1 MKCKKCGFELDPTD
15 EFCRHCGQRTIE
27 DSNMTVCPHCGEVI
41 SKLMVFCPNCHKVA
55 YKPDNAIAPPQ
66 IQETKSPAIVA
77 TPTSSGTSAPVKK
90 PFYKSSAFITF
101 IAILIIL
108 VLIIVPVVIYN
119 FITKSAIK
127 SDFLNHGNAKMI
139 GDVAYYYDEE
149 WEETTF
155 DDYVHYTKDDPYF
168 SFSIRIEDCISKAD
182 EYDADDYIDE
192 LDDSEN
198 YEKQSVPIKYTYNNV
213 ETYHYRNIDSTQI
226 DEYYI
231 FCYDDELYVFD
242 FYISDS
248 DKTSKV
254 AEEFILENLY
264 FTEPLDGS
272 YDDYTFADDYDDYY
286 DYNYYDDYDYDYYD
300 DYDYSYYDEDEMEE
314 PTTELP
320 TEKPTEAPKPKINN
334 DTSTRGFKAQGSGD
348 YVATGLIVEGYGV
361 LHVSYNGT
369 GNFSIVSYEND
380 EYDDLLVNNIGS
392 YSGDVLIDHSGTF
405 SIEINADEGNWNITS
420 SGLTVDDTT
429 SFSGSGDAVTGITSH
444 SGGAW
449 HITNNGSSNFSV
461 IQYGLDSGY
470 MDLLVNEIGNYDG
483 TVMSESGDN
492 IFFKVHSNG
501 NWSIKKK

>member
-119 FITKSAIK
+119 FVTKSAIK

-198 YEKQSVPIKYTYNNV
+198 YEKQSVPLKYTYNNV
-213 ETYHYRNIDSTQI
+213 ETYHYRNIESTQI

-231 FCYDDELYVFD
+231 FCYDDDLYVFD
-242 FYISDS
+242 FYISNS

-264 FTEPLDGS
+264 FTEPSDDS

-300 DYDYSYYDEDEMEE
+300 DYDYDYYEDETEE
-314 PTTELP
+314 PTTEPP
-320 TEKPTEAPKPKINN
+320 TEKPTDTTESMTLLYDDNEISVYYSDTEPGGYFSDDEVNVHLFVENKMNKSITVQADTVILDGITYNN
-334 DTSTRGFKAQGSGD
+334 VICSDPISANTRGMIELTVNNCTNSDPSTVGADLRYFDTNTLDNK
-348 YVATGLIVEGYGV
+348 VKL
-361 LHVSYNGT
+361 N
-369 GNFSIVSYEND
+369 IVS
-380 EYDDLLVNNIGS
+380 
-392 YSGDVLIDHSGTF
+392 HS
-405 SIEINADEGNWNITS
+405 
-420 SGLTVDDTT
+420 V
-429 SFSGSGDAVTGITSH
+429 
-444 SGGAW
+444 
-449 HITNNGSSNFSV
+449 
-461 IQYGLDSGY
+461 
-470 MDLLVNEIGNYDG
+470 
-483 TVMSESGDN
+483 
-492 IFFKVHSNG
+492 K
-501 NWSIKKK
+501 

>member
-41 SKLMVFCPNCHKVA
+41 SKLMVFCPNCHNIVSNKNNTS
-55 YKPDNAIAPPQ
+55 KPQ
-66 IQETKSPAIVA
+66 INNNIIKCPNCGTENNANDTYCSKCLSWLGQTKNVSQKKTAKNIFKN
-77 TPTSSGTSAPVKK
+77 PV
-90 PFYKSSAFITF
+90 FWVVS
-101 IAILIIL
+101 
-108 VLIIVPVVIYN
+108 IIVVLFIIFIGVSNYKNNVIYN
-119 FITKSAIK
+119 DASLNELTYKYNAEWLRTEYSDRCEYEDGDDNMMIVSAVAFSSRYADWDDIYDVLDEYEDEFNVVLDLDAYYEPSNQLNDIEYHNYK
-127 SDFLNHGNAKMI
+127 SD
-139 GDVAYYYDEE
+139 E
-149 WEETTF
+149 
-155 DDYVHYTKDDPYF
+155 DDG
-168 SFSIRIEDCISKAD
+168 IC
-182 EYDADDYIDE
+182 EYDLYFYIQKNTLYYFVFQNSSHNKNFDE
-192 LDDSEN
+192 MKN
-198 YEKQSVPIKYTYNNV
+198 YIID
-213 ETYHYRNIDSTQI
+213 NISFDKN
-226 DEYYI
+226 
-231 FCYDDELYVFD
+231 D
-242 FYISDS
+242 FY
-248 DKTSKV
+248 V
-254 AEEFILENLY
+254 ATTAPEL
-264 FTEPLDGS
+264 
-272 YDDYTFADDYDDYY
+272 
-286 DYNYYDDYDYDYYD
+286 YDDYDYDYYD
-300 DYDYSYYDEDEMEE
+300 DYDYDYYEDETEE
-314 PTTELP
+314 PTTEPP

-334 DTSTRGFKAQGSGD
+334 DTSTGGFKAQGSGD